1 MCGIAGA
8 IGAIDPSV
16 VDAVRRMH
24 DAQKLRGPDAEGFW
38 TSPVNEQG
46 QGVVLAHRRLSIID
60 LSPASAQPMGAGG
73 PMKLGEPGA
82 MMVFNGEIYNFA
94 EVRQE
99 LEACGHQ
106 FRSQGDTEVVLR
118 AMEQWGEEAA
128 EHFQGMFAIAYW
140 DAQSQS
146 LRLLRDRQGIKPL
159 YYAHTPD
166 GKTLLLASE
175 FRAILA
181 SGMIPRELDPRGLQ
195 SFLWNGFVTG
205 PRTMVNRVNL
215 LEAGSQSVVRLDS
228 LEVHPL
234 RYWSLPRWG
243 QERSPQDLKQVLQD
257 AVSSRLVADVP
268 LGIFLSGGIDSSAL
282 AAMAMSSREEPVHT
296 FSIGFEEVEFDESKY
311 AQAVAEAIGSRHENL
326 MLTGAHFQEQLP
338 TALAS
343 LDQPTFDGI
352 NTYFVSRAVRE
363 AGLTVALSGAG
374 GDELFGGYSSF
385 RDLPRAS
392 AWHRRLRA
400 VPLKLRRQVARTLT
414 RMKSGPAGEVG
425 PQTRWGKMEDVFV
438 DGQSLATL
446 FQISAGL
453 YTRSFLAELA
463 PGAEGSF
470 GFSEGFPLENLEQ
483 GTTMLQ
489 AISLMELS
497 QFVGQRL
504 LRDTDAASMASSLE
518 VRVPFLDHRVI
529 ECLAGMDDDTRF
541 APLGRKQLLRDLTL
555 DQLDPALFERPK
567 SGFVLPID
575 RWCRE
580 GLQKQVEE
588 RLLDQEAC
596 RSIGINPDA
605 VARLWRAYHANA
617 PGIYWSRVWSL
628 FVLLDWC
635 QRHGIQ
641 RAA

>member
-8 IGAIDPSV
+8 IGAIDPRV
-16 VDAVRRMH
+16 VDAVQRMN
-24 DAQKLRGPDAEGFW
+24 DAQASRGPDAHGLW
-38 TSPVNEQG
+38 VSPANQQG

-60 LSPASAQPMGAGG
+60 LSPASAQPMGLGG
-73 PMKLGEPGA
+73 PMELGEAGA
-82 MMVFNGEIYNFA
+82 MMVFNGEVYNFA
-94 EVRQE
+94 EVRTE

-118 AMEQWGEEAA
+118 AIQEWGDDAA

-140 DAQSQS
+140 DAATNK

-159 YYAHTPD
+159 YYALVPG
-166 GKTLLLASE
+166 GKTLLFASE
-175 FRAILA
+175 FRALLA
-181 SGMIPRELDPRGLQ
+181 SGLIPRELDPRGLH

-205 PRTMVNRVNL
+205 PGTMVQGISL
-215 LEAGSQSVVRLDS
+215 LEAGSQCQVS
-228 LEVHPL
+228 LNQPEVHPL
-234 RYWSLPRWG
+234 RYWSLPRHG
-243 QERSPQDLKQVLQD
+243 SARSLSDLKKVLQD
-257 AVSSRLVADVP
+257 AVDARLVADVP

-282 AAMAMSSREEPVHT
+282 AAMAMQSREEPVHT
-296 FSIGFEEVEFDESKY
+296 FSIGFEEAEFDESTY
-311 AQAVAEAIGSRHENL
+311 AKAVAEAIGSKHENL
-326 MLTGAHFQEQLP
+326 TLTGSFFQEQLP

-374 GDELFGGYSSF
+374 GDELFGGYTSF

-392 AWHRRLRA
+392 AWHRRLRSL
-400 VPLKLRRQVARTLT
+400 PIGLRRQVARTLT
-414 RMKSGPAGEVG
+414 RMKAGPSGEVG

-438 DGQSLATL
+438 EGQSLAAL

-463 PGAEGSF
+463 PGAEQAYGFTEGS
-470 GFSEGFPLENLEQ
+470 PLEALTE
-483 GTTMLQ
+483 GTSMLQ

-529 ECLAGMDDDTRF
+529 ECLMGIEDDVRF

-555 DQLDPALFERPK
+555 NHLDPALFERPK
-567 SGFVLPID
+567 AGFVLPID

-580 GLQKQVEE
+580 GLQQEVED
-588 RLLDQEAC
+588 RLLDREAC
-596 RSIGINPDA
+596 LELGLNPDA
-605 VARLWRAYHANA
+605 VARLWRSYHADA

-635 QRHGIQ
+635 QRHGIK